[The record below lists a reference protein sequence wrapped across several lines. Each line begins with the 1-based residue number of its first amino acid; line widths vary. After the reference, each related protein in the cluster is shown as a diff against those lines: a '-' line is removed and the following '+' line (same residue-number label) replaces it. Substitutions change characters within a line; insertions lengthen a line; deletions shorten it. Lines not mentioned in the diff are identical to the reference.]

1 MNSKRLK
8 YTLLTAILVAVVLL
22 VSVVPVAMA
31 KPDTAE
37 NQAKPLDGVAVEK
50 MIERLEPYVMRC
62 DDGTFRLDIPKNAKI
77 NKTSPEFKA
86 ILAGMN
92 FTNELV
98 REGKLVTTSDL
109 TVNGVD
115 DSQFVLQT
123 GRSEIKPRWYG
134 FEVWF
139 SHETCQAIFVAGASV
154 GAITLLLTAEFPHW
168 VGKVIFGALAVFCAA
183 NVAIFDK
190 YDEGCG
196 IHMKFVNPNPVTLWL
211 PFPFYIKSQ
220 TC

>member
-86 ILAGMN
+86 ILGGD
-92 FTNELV
+92 ELHE
-98 REGKLVTTSDL
+98 RTRS
-109 TVNGVD
+109 
-115 DSQFVLQT
+115 
-123 GRSEIKPRWYG
+123 GR
-134 FEVWF
+134 
-139 SHETCQAIFVAGASV
+139 
-154 GAITLLLTAEFPHW
+154 
-168 VGKVIFGALAVFCAA
+168 
-183 NVAIFDK
+183 
-190 YDEGCG
+190 
-196 IHMKFVNPNPVTLWL
+196 
-211 PFPFYIKSQ
+211 
-220 TC
+220 